1 MVMTLSLFYC
11 DAQNVGFGTNDN
23 GHLDGVKSFW
33 ENLFNKVIVTC

>member
-11 DAQNVGFGTNDN
+11 DAQNDE

-33 ENLFNKVIVTC
+33 GNLLNKVIVTC